1 MTDEAKWK
9 LSQKAMLNWKSG
21 VYKNRKR
28 GNKMKT
34 FKDYLQ
40 EEKNI
45 DGKFLQAMNCDAEK
59 EKIVKHIESNLYMD
73 LEIEQ
78 CPNFY
83 TFAQELIKSLGKN
96 GTELTIKALRR
107 NMKHLKQ
114 RCLKFGICPQCGKEL
129 EIEDN
134 GVQTYYGCKNCDF
147 EEYGD

>member
-1 MTDEAKWK
+1 MTDEVKWEIA
-9 LSQKAMLNWKSG
+9 QKTKQNWEFG
-21 VYKNRKR
+21 VYKNRKK

-45 DGKFLQAMNCDAEK
+45 AGDFLQAMNCDAEK
-59 EKIVKHIESNLYMD
+59 EKIVKRIESDLYMD

-96 GTELTIKALRR
+96 GTELTIRALRR

-134 GVQTYYGCKNCDF
+134 GVEIYYECKNCDF
-147 EEYGD
+147 EQYGD